1 MCDRSWVRVARLGRL
16 ARDRSDH
23 SCPFGPLLV
32 VENFIELLGQLQNPL
47 FRTELTHQPPLAL
60 DNRLYFC
67 QLLFVDRKRSGDL
80 RFECC
85 GQSKPLEPQLLGS
98 HLLLGVEHRH
108 PSDLD
113 RTQVLAGS
121 LLALDR
127 ILDGPQLS
135 RKIDRLAFVLLDQTT
150 QLRQL
155 LVAESQVGRYVR
167 FGQRSQHPDNVWIAL
182 AASCARGGH
191 RNGTR

>member
-23 SCPFGPLLV
+23 SCPFGPLFV
-32 VENFIELLGQLQNPL
+32 VENFIELLGQLQSPL
-47 FRTELTHQPPLAL
+47 LRAELTHQASLAL

-80 RFECC
+80 WFECC

-108 PSDLD
+108 PGDLD

-127 ILDGPQLS
+127 ILDGPQFS
-135 RKIDRLAFVLLDQTT
+135 SKIDRLALVLLDQIT

-155 LVAESQVGRYVR
+155 LVAESQIGGDVR
-167 FGQRSQHPDNVWIAL
+167 FGQRSKHPDNVRIAV
-182 AASCARGGH
+182 AASFVRGSH